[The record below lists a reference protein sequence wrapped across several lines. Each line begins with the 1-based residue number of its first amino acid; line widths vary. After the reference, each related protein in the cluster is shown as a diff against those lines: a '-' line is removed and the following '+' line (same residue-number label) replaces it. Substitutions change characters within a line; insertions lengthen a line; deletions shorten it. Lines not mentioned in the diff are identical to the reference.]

1 MENILKERDSEK
13 EKGTGIRF
21 LDVVSPI
28 NATKEVLREEFENGR
43 ILSLWS
49 ANVLIEEA
57 LYEHY
62 KLGDIIL
69 DEEQCGKI
77 KNKIMEQ
84 LAKYKKLIGKDDV

>member
-1 MENILKERDSEK
+1 MNNILKERDFEK
-13 EKGTGIRF
+13 EKDTGIRF
-21 LDVVSPI
+21 LDIVSPI

-62 KLGDIIL
+62 KLGDISL
-69 DEEQCGKI
+69 NEEQCVKI
-77 KNKIMEQ
+77 QEKIQEQ
-84 LAKYKKLIGKDDV
+84 LARYRKLIGKEGV